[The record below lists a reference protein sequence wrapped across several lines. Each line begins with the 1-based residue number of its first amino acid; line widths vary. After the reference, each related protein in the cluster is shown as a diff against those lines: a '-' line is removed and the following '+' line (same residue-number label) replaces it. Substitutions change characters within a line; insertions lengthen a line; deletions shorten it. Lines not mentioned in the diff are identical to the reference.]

1 MTGHHYTADVRWE
14 RGTEVFTD
22 NRYSRRHT
30 WRFDG
35 GVEVPASSS
44 PQVVRLPFS
53 AADAVDP
60 EEAFVAALSSC
71 HMLSFLYLV
80 AKRGFRADSYVD
92 EATGE
97 LAKNA
102 AGKLAMTRVTLHPHV
117 VFSGEKL
124 PSRQEVLEM
133 HHQAHEDCYIASSVQ
148 TEVLCEPVFEA

>member
-1 MTGHHYTADVRWE
+1 MTGHRYTAETRWE
-14 RGTEVFTD
+14 RGTALFTD
-22 NRYSRRHT
+22 NRYSRKHT

-44 PQVVRLPFS
+44 PSVVRLPFS
-53 AADAVDP
+53 AEDAVDP
-60 EEAFVAALSSC
+60 EEAFVVALSSC
-71 HMLSFLYLV
+71 YLLSFLYLV

-97 LAKNA
+97 LGKNP
-102 AGKLAMTRVTLHPHV
+102 AGKLAMTRVTLHPRV
-117 VFSGEKL
+117 VFSGDKL
-124 PSRQEVLEM
+124 PTRQEILQM